1 MKRLR
6 FTASAIHVAALES
19 SDIFMTVT
27 LRMASTRK
35 NLNDVVVSEK
45 FIDEI
50 VSNPEKYM
58 CLS

>member
-1 MKRLR
+1 MNG
-6 FTASAIHVAALES
+6 TGVTGDALES
-19 SDIFMTVT
+19 GDIFMTVT
-27 LRMASTRK
+27 VRMASTRK